1 MEASVLQMN
10 DYDMFT
16 DQGNLVADKVVELAK
31 AAGLN
36 WRQTQMIMRVIGD
49 QKRDQY
55 GEINDT
61 AVREMIYSRCE
72 FTTDFY
78 TL

>member
-1 MEASVLQMN
+1 MLQTN

-16 DQGNLVADKVVELAK
+16 DQGNVVADKVVELAK
-31 AAGLN
+31 AAGLD
-36 WRQTQMIMRVIGD
+36 WKQTMSIMRFIGD

-61 AVREMIYSRCE
+61 AVRELIYSRCE
-72 FTTDFY
+72 FTTPFY
-78 TL
+78 V

>member
-1 MEASVLQMN
+1 MN

-16 DQGNLVADKVVELAK
+16 DQGNVGADKVVELAK
-31 AAGLN
+31 AAGLD
-36 WRQTQMIMRVIGD
+36 WKQTMSIMRFIGD

-61 AVREMIYSRCE
+61 AVRELIYSRCE
-72 FTTDFY
+72 FTTPFY
-78 TL
+78 A

>member
-1 MEASVLQMN
+1 MN
-10 DYDMFT
+10 DINDFGMFT
-16 DQGNLVADKVVELAK
+16 DQGEVVAEKVVALAQ

-36 WRQTQMIMRVIGD
+36 WKQTMSIMRFIGD

-61 AVREMIYSRCE
+61 AVREMIYSRCK
-72 FTTDFY
+72 FTTSFY
-78 TL
+78 A

>member
-1 MEASVLQMN
+1 MN
-10 DYDMFT
+10 DINDFGMFT
-16 DQGNLVADKVVELAK
+16 DQGEMVAEKVVALAQ

-36 WRQTQMIMRVIGD
+36 WKQTMSIMRFIGD

-61 AVREMIYSRCE
+61 AVREVIYDRCK

-78 TL
+78 A

>member
-1 MEASVLQMN
+1 MN
-10 DYDMFT
+10 DVNDFAMFT
-16 DQGNLVADKVVELAK
+16 DQGEVVAQKVVELAQ
-31 AAGLN
+31 AAGLD
-36 WRQTQMIMRVIGD
+36 WKQTMSIMRFIGD

-61 AVREMIYSRCE
+61 AVREIIYSRCG

-78 TL
+78 A

>member
-1 MEASVLQMN
+1 MN
-10 DYDMFT
+10 DVNDFAMFT
-16 DQGNLVADKVVELAK
+16 DQGEVVAQKVVELAQ
-31 AAGLN
+31 AAGLD
-36 WRQTQMIMRVIGD
+36 WKQTMSIMRFIGD

-61 AVREMIYSRCE
+61 AVREVIYDRCK

-78 TL
+78 A

>member
-1 MEASVLQMN
+1 MLQTN

-31 AAGLN
+31 AAGLD
-36 WRQTQMIMRVIGD
+36 WKQTMSIMRFIGD
-49 QKRDQY
+49 QKREQY

-61 AVREMIYSRCE
+61 AVRELIYSRCE

-78 TL
+78 AL